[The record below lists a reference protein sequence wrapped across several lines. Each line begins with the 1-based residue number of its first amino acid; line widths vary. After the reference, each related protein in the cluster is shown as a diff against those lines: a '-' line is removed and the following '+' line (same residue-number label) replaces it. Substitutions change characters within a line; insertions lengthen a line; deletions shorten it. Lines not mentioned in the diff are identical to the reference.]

1 MYFSLVA
8 LTLALCLPQVEQF
21 NLPKLLTDL
30 NKEVDPRSFSKQ
42 LDKTR
47 EKIAAGKQLRGKDG
61 KPATFAWYGEGPN
74 NMRTYHEVWFEDK
87 ENAKKVKLDDVD
99 IEVPKDIAEED
110 ELFLMNDQRWKV
122 APTDAQ
128 NATADNT
135 TSLPLDE
142 VAYERR
148 STNVVAPMANASSN
162 DSTHLN
168 NSVVDEETEAREV
181 DANDS
186 ATDPSSR
193 RKKPLNYATVFYR
206 PENIPLMAEALK
218 QVVEEAFN
226 VSFQEFADIWNEEMP
241 INKSSDDLWKEL
253 EEKTALV
260 RTLNSSSA
268 WSNWTDSLLLW
279 SIQTTRDARNH
290 TSEAPPEQPLN
301 VTEKQNES
309 EQSTTTSTASTMV
322 LQTEDPLDQLL
333 TELLS
338 LYTAEQIV
346 AALEKNERGNLT
358 AKTKAATDELRETV
372 TMKPESTI
380 APTPA
385 EQLLSL
391 LSKKGELNEEALL
404 PQSARPW
411 QPNVQDTFE
420 STAYV
425 HASQADEKED
435 TSPAKID
442 CARGDVI
449 CDRKESEA
457 ETEANEYNVGPY
469 EPSEEPIEKS
479 VNPEWLKNFRLL
491 FDDYFENAY
500 DSHEAKELVRQ
511 SYHQPRFYYRTN
523 RFGLYRKHDEDRDFN
538 NDYLYRAYEHQ

>member
-1 MYFSLVA
+1 
-8 LTLALCLPQVEQF
+8 
-21 NLPKLLTDL
+21 
-30 NKEVDPRSFSKQ
+30 
-42 LDKTR
+42 
-47 EKIAAGKQLRGKDG
+47 
-61 KPATFAWYGEGPN
+61 
-74 NMRTYHEVWFEDK
+74 
-87 ENAKKVKLDDVD
+87 
-99 IEVPKDIAEED
+99 
-110 ELFLMNDQRWKV
+110 
-122 APTDAQ
+122 
-128 NATADNT
+128 
-135 TSLPLDE
+135 
-142 VAYERR
+142 
-148 STNVVAPMANASSN
+148 
-162 DSTHLN
+162 
-168 NSVVDEETEAREV
+168 
-181 DANDS
+181 
-186 ATDPSSR
+186 
-193 RKKPLNYATVFYR
+193 
-206 PENIPLMAEALK
+206 
-218 QVVEEAFN
+218 
-226 VSFQEFADIWNEEMP
+226 
-241 INKSSDDLWKEL
+241 
-253 EEKTALV
+253 
-260 RTLNSSSA
+260 
-268 WSNWTDSLLLW
+268 
-279 SIQTTRDARNH
+279 
-290 TSEAPPEQPLN
+290 
-301 VTEKQNES
+301 
-309 EQSTTTSTASTMV
+309 MV